1 MNATLEK
8 ETIGIELPA
17 SRYAPDEREF
27 PVAGNAEHQLVFLLR
42 YAVLAAS
49 TRNTQP
55 WKFFVSENGIEVF
68 ADYTRRLPVADP
80 GNRELLMSV
89 GTAIMNLRVAAAR
102 FGLVC
107 RVHYDH
113 SGDSERPLALVSLT
127 PATTGYPV
135 DQNLLHLFPAVVRR
149 HTNRQPFMV
158 SRVPVSVLERLQAVG
173 TTYGSDVHISTDGRI
188 NSVVADLIAEADRRQ
203 LADPEF
209 RRDIAEW
216 MRPDWTSRPD
226 GLPGS
231 ALGAKGIVSAL
242 TPWATRVLDL
252 GRVRAAQ
259 DRNLCL
265 EAPALIVIAGEDGAP
280 SWLDAGELLERL
292 LLTLVIEGLHTSYFN
307 NPVQVPELRLKL
319 KAILGLKSWPQL
331 MLRVGYCLDPSPQ
344 TPRRMVEEMLIERN

>member
-8 ETIGIELPA
+8 ETIGIELTA

-27 PVAGNAEHQLVFLLR
+27 PVSGSAERQLIFLLR

-55 WKFFVSENGIEVF
+55 WKFAVSENGIEVF

-80 GNRELLMSV
+80 GNRELLMSI

-113 SGDSERPLALVSLT
+113 SGGSERPLALVSLA
-127 PATTGYPV
+127 PATSDHTL
-135 DQNLLHLFPAVVRR
+135 DQSLVPLFPAIVRR

-158 SRVPVSVLERLQAVG
+158 SRVPASVLERLQAVG
-173 TTYGSDVHISTDGRI
+173 TTYGSTIHISTDGRV
-188 NSVVADLIAEADRRQ
+188 NADVADLIAEADRRQ

-209 RRDIAEW
+209 RKDIAEW

-231 ALGAKGIVSAL
+231 ALGARGIVSAL

-252 GRVRAAQ
+252 GRVRAAR

-265 EAPALIVIAGEDGAP
+265 EAPALIVVAGEDAAT

-292 LLTLVIEGLHTSYFN
+292 LLTLVVEGLHTSYFN
-307 NPVQVPELRLKL
+307 NPVQVPELRLRL
-319 KAILGLKSWPQL
+319 KAMLGLATWPQL

-344 TPRRMVEEMLIERN
+344 TPRRMVEEMLIARN